1 MTQLTLEL
9 TGYPRPI
16 AWTLSELERTVGDRD
31 LRDMLLTAFEDVTRY
46 LTLMTIARYA
56 EYFAQGRN
64 DEDVENVLQG
74 LRRPSF
80 GHYVQALRAL
90 DQFLVQNNDPFFAL
104 GLSRSDAHPAAMKLC
119 EATATAK
126 AKKVSFVTMLSR
138 VVEIRNRE
146 KGHGYTG
153 QHQAR
158 EATDLLVPA
167 LREFLEH
174 LPILISQPLVWIE
187 RIEVLG
193 PDDLKVTFLELMGT
207 NRAARRTRDIRQL
220 GGLRPRFIYMW
231 NGESPPL
238 QLTPFFH
245 LEEAGNDEVVYVLAG
260 LGSDPMYKAP
270 GIIEPRRPDPLM
282 AQLTERAP
290 FLLKPEASITV
301 SRAPDAE
308 RRYRD
313 LVDMALAD
321 GLVTAGEA
329 SRLATHRAELG
340 LSEAEAEKIHE
351 ALGWSGLPSAPP
363 AAASIPVVVPEPVP
377 DRVGIS
383 VARDA
388 PREGIEYAAT
398 MPAVITAAEAS
409 RGAWPDAGR
418 TLVAA
423 VRDAL
428 AGALS
433 FDPELVLMDEEIDVG
448 QGELWIELQ
457 PSRGVSLWF
466 PDSRKQLR
474 DGQVQLAVGFY
485 SQNQRRDPAYR
496 AARSRLEAGEPPVVP
511 AGWSALTSERT
522 LLGSPLAFETSR
534 RFPIAALAE
543 REAVDEVTR
552 VVVSLA
558 ERAHAVLGD
567 AEDDDGEADA
577 DARARA
583 PLTIKDPPVVR
594 EVPGDFMLSPL
605 DGDPR
610 IHGSVWIARILWA
623 LEWAAR
629 HGAEP
634 RSAADIARIL
644 SDNGVRVPPTN
655 TARAFRTPRDD
666 PRRTGL
672 CEEIGEQRYVI
683 SASGRR
689 ALFELLTGG

>member
-1 MTQLTLEL
+1 
-9 TGYPRPI
+9 
-16 AWTLSELERTVGDRD
+16 
-31 LRDMLLTAFEDVTRY
+31 
-46 LTLMTIARYA
+46 
-56 EYFAQGRN
+56 
-64 DEDVENVLQG
+64 
-74 LRRPSF
+74 
-80 GHYVQALRAL
+80 
-90 DQFLVQNNDPFFAL
+90 
-104 GLSRSDAHPAAMKLC
+104 
-119 EATATAK
+119 
-126 AKKVSFVTMLSR
+126 
-138 VVEIRNRE
+138 
-146 KGHGYTG
+146 
-153 QHQAR
+153 
-158 EATDLLVPA
+158 
-167 LREFLEH
+167 
-174 LPILISQPLVWIE
+174 
-187 RIEVLG
+187 
-193 PDDLKVTFLELMGT
+193 
-207 NRAARRTRDIRQL
+207 
-220 GGLRPRFIYMW
+220 MW

-301 SRAPDAE
+301 SRAPDAD

-329 SRLATHRAELG
+329 TRLAAHRAELG

-351 ALGWSGLPSAPP
+351 ALGWSGAPSAPP
-363 AAASIPVVVPEPVP
+363 AAASIPVVVPERVP
-377 DRVGIS
+377 DRAGVS

-388 PREGIEYAAT
+388 PREGIEYAVT
-398 MPAVITAAEAS
+398 VPAVPVVAATEAS

-418 TLVAA
+418 SLVAA

-428 AGALS
+428 TGALS

-496 AARSRLEAGEPPVVP
+496 AARSRLEGGEAPVVP

-534 RFPIAALAE
+534 RFPIEALAE
-543 REAVDEVTR
+543 RETVDEVTR

-558 ERAHAVLGD
+558 ERAHGVLD
-567 AEDDDGEADA
+567 ESEADDGDV
-577 DARARA
+577 DARARE
-583 PLTIKDPPVVR
+583 PLAVTNPPVAR
-594 EVPGDFMLSPL
+594 EVPVDFELSPL

-629 HGAEP
+629 HGADP
-634 RSAADIARIL
+634 KSASDIARIL

-689 ALFELLTGG
+689 ALFELLAGE